1 MNEELT
7 ELNDLL
13 NTLETSSL
21 EPHGEY
27 SMSFTNH
34 EQTIIWNYIKELW
47 KQVKESKEKI
57 NKVLDFIDNHN
68 KLEQELGGTIKFNIV
83 KVENILRGDKK

>member
-1 MNEELT
+1 MYEELT

-21 EPHGEY
+21 ESHGEY

-47 KQVKESKEKI
+47 KQVEESKEKI
-57 NKVLDFIDNHN
+57 NKVLDLIDNHN
-68 KLEQELGGTIKFNIV
+68 KLEHELGGTIKFNIV

>member
-34 EQTIIWNYIKELW
+34 EQTIIWNYIKKLW

>member
-1 MNEELT
+1 MYEELT

-21 EPHGEY
+21 ESHGEY

-47 KQVKESKEKI
+47 KQVEESKEKI
-57 NKVLDFIDNHN
+57 NKVLDLIDNHN
-68 KLEQELGGTIKFNIV
+68 KLEHELGGTIKFNIV
-83 KVENILRGDKK
+83 KVEKILRGDKK

>member
-1 MNEELT
+1 MYEELT

-21 EPHGEY
+21 ESHGEY

-47 KQVKESKEKI
+47 KQVEESKEKI
-57 NKVLDFIDNHN
+57 NKVLDLIDNHN

>member
-1 MNEELT
+1 MIEELT

-47 KQVKESKEKI
+47 KQVEESKEKI
-57 NKVLDFIDNHN
+57 NKVLDLIDNHN

>member
-57 NKVLDFIDNHN
+57 NKVLDLIDNHN
-68 KLEQELGGTIKFNIV
+68 KLEQELGVTIKFNIV
-83 KVENILRGDKK
+83 KAEKILRGDKK

>member
-1 MNEELT
+1 MTGVQTCALPI
-7 ELNDLL
+7 
-13 NTLETSSL
+13 S
-21 EPHGEY
+21 HGEY

-57 NKVLDFIDNHN
+57 NKVLDLIDNHN
-68 KLEQELGGTIKFNIV
+68 KLEQELGGTIKFNVV

>member
-57 NKVLDFIDNHN
+57 NKVLDLIDNHN
-68 KLEQELGGTIKFNIV
+68 KLEQELGGTIKFNVV